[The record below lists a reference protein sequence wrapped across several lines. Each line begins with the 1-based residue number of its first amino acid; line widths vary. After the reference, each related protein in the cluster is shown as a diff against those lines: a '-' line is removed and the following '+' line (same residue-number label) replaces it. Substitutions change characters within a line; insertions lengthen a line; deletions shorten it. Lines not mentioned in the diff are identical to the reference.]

1 MARYRGPRIR
11 IVRRLG
17 ELPGLTT
24 KTTNRTSNPGQHGAA
39 QKKPSQY
46 GIRLLEK
53 QKIRYHY
60 GVKESQL
67 ISYVKKAKRLRGSTG
82 EVLLQMLEM
91 RLDNTVFRLG
101 MAPTVNAAR
110 QLVGHGH
117 ILVNGKKLDIP
128 SYLCKPKDTISIR
141 AKKESQDLVK
151 RFVEINTTIIP
162 PHLSLNTQNLVA
174 VVNNIVSRDWVGLKL
189 NLYGT

>member
-24 KTTNRTSNPGQHGAA
+24 KT
-39 QKKPSQY
+39 KPSQY

-189 NLYGT
+189 NELLVVEFYSRKL

>member
-1 MARYRGPRIR
+1 
-11 IVRRLG
+11 
-17 ELPGLTT
+17 
-24 KTTNRTSNPGQHGAA
+24 
-39 QKKPSQY
+39 
-46 GIRLLEK
+46 
-53 QKIRYHY
+53 
-60 GVKESQL
+60 
-67 ISYVKKAKRLRGSTG
+67 
-82 EVLLQMLEM
+82 MLEM

-189 NLYGT
+189 NELLVVEFYSRKL